1 MTDFEIRR
9 IRPEEGDA
17 IVTIEHTCF
26 PPGVAEMREALLKR
40 VALAPELFT
49 VAVEKCSGK
58 LVAYLNGVS
67 TDREHFS
74 DDFFS
79 DFSLYDENGCNIMLL
94 GLAVLPEY
102 RGRGIARALMMQY
115 EDTQKACGRKKLF
128 LTCLEGKVGMYQRMH
143 FLDLGMADSS
153 WGGQSWHE
161 MVCEL

>member
-1 MTDFEIRR
+1 MTDFEIRS

-26 PPGVAEMREALLKR
+26 PPGVAETREALLKR

-49 VAVEKCSGK
+49 VAVEKSSG
-58 LVAYLNGVS
+58 
-67 TDREHFS
+67 
-74 DDFFS
+74 
-79 DFSLYDENGCNIMLL
+79 
-94 GLAVLPEY
+94 
-102 RGRGIARALMMQY
+102 
-115 EDTQKACGRKKLF
+115 KLF
-128 LTCLEGKVGMYQRMH
+128 LTCLEGKMSMYQRMH